1 MGPRDV
7 DGGEPPQPIHF
18 CIQGEIKGVSLGL
31 EPVPC
36 LAVRLGPQRLQP
48 PSAWGEVKEGGLE
61 WRDALEGGWDS
72 GNRSLTQEMRESC
85 REAGRAEGEMIKA
98 TDHKRESERPVVML
112 SSFLRALQIR
122 IWSNLREYL
131 GCREN

>member
-1 MGPRDV
+1 MGR
-7 DGGEPPQPIHF
+7 
-18 CIQGEIKGVSLGL
+18 

-36 LAVRLGPQRLQP
+36 LVVRLGPQRLQP
-48 PSAWGEVKEGGLE
+48 PSAWGEAKEGGLE
-61 WRDALEGGWDS
+61 GRDVLEGGWDS

-85 REAGRAEGEMIKA
+85 REAERAEGEMIKA

-112 SSFLRALQIR
+112 SSFLRALQMH

-131 GCREN
+131 GYRGN